1 MDIKQMFKKSKIS
14 PGNDNKDES
23 CKRSVESLIQFYES
37 NPLFYNRL
45 FEKENSSKK
54 KSFKSNL
61 TKSNKTNQQKLIA
74 KSNPE
79 ITAKSTLSPNKKS
92 KCEQHLKLQS
102 NPELYNQKAQKE
114 VEPPDKGT
122 YLKR

>member
-1 MDIKQMFKKSKIS
+1 MDVKQMFKKSKIS
-14 PGNDNKDES
+14 QGNDNKDEPS
-23 CKRSVESLIQFYES
+23 KRSVESLIQFYES
-37 NPLFYNRL
+37 NPLFYNKCY
-45 FEKENSSKK
+45 EKEKSSWK

-79 ITAKSTLSPNKKS
+79 ITPKSTLSPNSNS
-92 KCEQHLKLQS
+92 KCEQHLIAQS
-102 NPELYNQKAQKE
+102 NPELYKQKTQKE

-122 YLKR
+122 YVK